1 MPTESQRNAGE
12 EIVVLMCLKMANTLF
27 FYLSCH
33 WPIEM
38 QFNKCSVCVS
48 LSPVSTGCDDKKLS
62 SRQEAL
68 SDE

>member
-1 MPTESQRNAGE
+1 
-12 EIVVLMCLKMANTLF
+12 MCLKMANTLF
-27 FYLSCH
+27 FIEM
-33 WPIEM
+33 PIEM

-48 LSPVSTGCDDKKLS
+48 LSPVSTGCDDKELS